1 MSIETENVTEIDDDH
16 VDQLATELGEGI
28 AQLPVYQR
36 YLQAKAKVE
45 NDADAQRAIEEFE
58 QLREEFQMARQTG
71 QATQEDLR
79 KVQEAQEELHN
90 IASMSEYLEVQN
102 ELEGRLAQINDL
114 VSDHDQLK
122 VDFGEKAGGCCQD

>member
-1 MSIETENVTEIDDDH
+1 MSIETETVTEIDDDH
-16 VDQLATELGEGI
+16 VDQLATELGESI
-28 AQLPVYQR
+28 AQLPVYQE

-79 KVQEAQEELHN
+79 KVQEAQEELHD
-90 IASMSEYLEVQN
+90 IASMSEYLELQN
-102 ELEGRLAQINDL
+102 ELEARLAQINDL
-114 VSDHDQLK
+114 VSEQLE

>member
-16 VDQLATELGEGI
+16 VDQLASELGESI
-28 AQLPVYQR
+28 AQLPVYQE

-79 KVQEAQEELHN
+79 KVQEAQEELNN
-90 IASMSEYLEVQN
+90 IASMSEYLEIQS
-102 ELEGRLAQINDL
+102 ELESRLAQINEL
-114 VSDHDQLK
+114 VSEQLE

>member
-16 VDQLATELGEGI
+16 VDQLATELGESI
-28 AQLPVYQR
+28 AQLPVYQE

-79 KVQEAQEELHN
+79 KVQEAQESLHD
-90 IASMSEYLEVQN
+90 IASMSEYLEIQN
-102 ELEGRLAQINDL
+102 ELESRLAQINDL
-114 VSDHDQLK
+114 VSEQLE

>member
-114 VSDHDQLK
+114 VSDQLK

>member
-16 VDQLATELGEGI
+16 VDQLATELGESI
-28 AQLPVYQR
+28 AQLPVYQE

-79 KVQEAQEELHN
+79 KVQEAQEELNN
-90 IASMSEYLEVQN
+90 IASMSEYLEIQS
-102 ELEGRLAQINDL
+102 ELESRLAQINEL
-114 VSDHDQLK
+114 VSEQLE

>member
-1 MSIETENVTEIDDDH
+1 MSTETDTAADIEAVS
-16 VDQLATELGEGI
+16 VDELATELGEAI
-28 AQLPVYQR
+28 SQLPIYQR
-36 YLQAKAKVE
+36 YLEAKAKVE

-79 KVQEAQEELHN
+79 KVQEAQEELHD

-102 ELEGRLAQINDL
+102 ELELRLQEINEI
-114 VSDHDQLK
+114 VSDELA
-122 VDFGEKAGGCCQD
+122 VDFGQKAGGCCED

>member
-1 MSIETENVTEIDDDH
+1 MSVETENVTEIDDDH
-16 VDQLATELGEGI
+16 VDQLAAELGESI
-28 AQLPVYQR
+28 AQLPVYEE

-71 QATQEDLR
+71 RATQEDLR
-79 KVQEAQEELHN
+79 KVQEAQEELHD

-102 ELEGRLAQINDL
+102 ELELRLQEVNEL
-114 VSDHDQLK
+114 VSEQLD

>member
-1 MSIETENVTEIDDDH
+1 MSVETENVTEIDDDH
-16 VDQLATELGEGI
+16 VDKLAAELGESI
-28 AQLPVYQR
+28 AQLPVYQEF
-36 YLQAKAKVE
+36 LQAKAKVE

-79 KVQEAQEELHN
+79 KVQEAQEELHD
-90 IASMSEYLEVQN
+90 IASMSEYLELQN
-102 ELEGRLAQINDL
+102 ELEARLAEINDL
-114 VSDHDQLK
+114 VSEQLE

>member
-16 VDQLATELGEGI
+16 VDQLATELGDSI
-28 AQLPVYQR
+28 AQLPVYQE

-79 KVQEAQEELHN
+79 KVQEAQEELHD
-90 IASMSEYLEVQN
+90 IPSMSEYLELQNDLELRLQEIN
-102 ELEGRLAQINDL
+102 EL
-114 VSDHDQLK
+114 VSEQLE
-122 VDFGEKAGGCCQD
+122 VDFGETAGGCCQD

>member
-1 MSIETENVTEIDDDH
+1 MSIETENVTEVDGDH
-16 VDQLATELGEGI
+16 VDQLATELGESI
-28 AQLPVYQR
+28 AQLPVYQE

-79 KVQEAQEELHN
+79 KVQEAQEELHD
-90 IASMSEYLEVQN
+90 IASMSEYLELQN
-102 ELEGRLAQINDL
+102 ELEARLAQINDL
-114 VSDHDQLK
+114 VSEQLE

>member
-1 MSIETENVTEIDDDH
+1 MSIETENVTDVDGDQ
-16 VDQLATELGEGI
+16 VDQLATDLGESI

-79 KVQEAQEELHN
+79 KVQEAQEELHD

-114 VSDHDQLK
+114 VSDQLK

>member
-1 MSIETENVTEIDDDH
+1 MSVETENVTEIDGDH
-16 VDQLATELGEGI
+16 VDQLASELGESI
-28 AQLPVYQR
+28 AQLPVYQE

-79 KVQEAQEELHN
+79 KVQEAQEELHD
-90 IASMSEYLEVQN
+90 IASMSEYLEIQN
-102 ELEGRLAQINDL
+102 ELELRLQEINEL
-114 VSDHDQLK
+114 VSAQLE
-122 VDFGEKAGGCCQD
+122 VDFGQKAGGCCED

>member
-1 MSIETENVTEIDDDH
+1 MSIETETVTEIDDDH
-16 VDQLATELGEGI
+16 VDQLATELGESI
-28 AQLPVYQR
+28 AQLPVYQE

-79 KVQEAQEELHN
+79 KVQEAQEELHD
-90 IASMSEYLEVQN
+90 IASMSEYLELQN
-102 ELEGRLAQINDL
+102 ELELRLQEINEL
-114 VSDHDQLK
+114 VSDQLE
-122 VDFGEKAGGCCQD
+122 VDFGETAGGCCQD

>member
-1 MSIETENVTEIDDDH
+1 MSIETEAAADGEADH
-16 VDQLATELGEGI
+16 VDQLATELGESI
-28 AQLPVYQR
+28 AQLPVYEE

-79 KVQEAQEELHN
+79 KVQEAQEELHD

-102 ELEGRLAQINDL
+102 ELELRLQEINEL
-114 VSDHDQLK
+114 VSDQLK
-122 VDFGEKAGGCCQD
+122 VDFGQKAGGCCED

>member
-1 MSIETENVTEIDDDH
+1 MSVETENVTDIDDDH
-16 VDQLATELGEGI
+16 VDQLAAELGESI
-28 AQLPVYQR
+28 AQLPVYQE

-79 KVQEAQEELHN
+79 KVQEAQEELHD
-90 IASMSEYLEVQN
+90 IASMSEYLEIQN
-102 ELEGRLAQINDL
+102 ELEARLAEINDL
-114 VSDHDQLK
+114 VSEQLE
-122 VDFGEKAGGCCQD
+122 VDFGQKAGGCCED

>member
-16 VDQLATELGEGI
+16 VDQLAAELGESI
-28 AQLPVYQR
+28 AQLPVYQE

-79 KVQEAQEELHN
+79 KVQEAQEELHD
-90 IASMSEYLEVQN
+90 IASMSEYLELQN
-102 ELEGRLAQINDL
+102 ELEARLAGINDL
-114 VSDHDQLK
+114 VSEQLE
-122 VDFGEKAGGCCQD
+122 VDFGETAGGCCQD

>member
-1 MSIETENVTEIDDDH
+1 MSIETEDVTEIDGDH
-16 VDQLATELGEGI
+16 VDQLATELGESI
-28 AQLPVYQR
+28 AQLPVYQE

-79 KVQEAQEELHN
+79 KVQEAQEELHD

-102 ELEGRLAQINDL
+102 ELEARLAEINDL
-114 VSDHDQLK
+114 VSDQLK
-122 VDFGEKAGGCCQD
+122 VDFGEKAGGCCQE

>member
-1 MSIETENVTEIDDDH
+1 MSIETENVTEVDDDH
-16 VDQLATELGEGI
+16 VDQLATDLGESI
-28 AQLPVYQR
+28 AQLPVYQE

-79 KVQEAQEELHN
+79 KVQEAQEELHD
-90 IASMSEYLEVQN
+90 IASMSEYLELQN
-102 ELEGRLAQINDL
+102 ELELRLQEINEL
-114 VSDHDQLK
+114 VSAQLD
-122 VDFGEKAGGCCQD
+122 VDFGETAGGCCQD